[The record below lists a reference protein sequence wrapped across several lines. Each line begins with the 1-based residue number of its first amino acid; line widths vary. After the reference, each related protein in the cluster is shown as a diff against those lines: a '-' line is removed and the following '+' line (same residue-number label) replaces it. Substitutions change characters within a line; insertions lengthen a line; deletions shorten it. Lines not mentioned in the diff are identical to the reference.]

1 MQGASAKQTDRF
13 DTSLVSGKGCKSPAA
28 PADVM
33 LTTPQKPLIERLGRA
48 GENEAKPED
57 LPAGN

>member
-1 MQGASAKQTDRF
+1 M
-13 DTSLVSGKGCKSPAA
+13 
-28 PADVM
+28 M

>member
-1 MQGASAKQTDRF
+1 MAHRRIQPTGSTPVWCQGR
-13 DTSLVSGKGCKSPAA
+13 GCKSPAA
-28 PADVM
+28 PAAVM